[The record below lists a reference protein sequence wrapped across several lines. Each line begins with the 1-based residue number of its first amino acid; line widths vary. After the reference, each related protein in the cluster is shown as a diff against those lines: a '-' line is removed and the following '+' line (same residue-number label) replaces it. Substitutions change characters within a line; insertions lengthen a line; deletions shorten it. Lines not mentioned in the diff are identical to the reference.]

1 MFWFWSKFSTS
12 GQSHCTYRIQKGVL
26 MEKCSKISHLSKSD
40 NHTQEIGD
48 CVIRQFP
55 LSSWRQQLTG
65 ATVKLHSRS
74 TLRDQKRSRRQH
86 SNYQQRYQLFRK
98 YLSRVFHSWKLLAG
112 AQNLKRPF
120 QNPNWKIKHLI
131 FILINI
137 WVGNT
142 GIKLSSCCLGGLT
155 AKRRKNQFHF
165 HKLTKS
171 CSTFKFWSK

>member
-1 MFWFWSKFSTS
+1 
-12 GQSHCTYRIQKGVL
+12 

-86 SNYQQRYQLFRK
+86 SNSVANYVAKDQTMFDVRC
-98 YLSRVFHSWKLLAG
+98 
-112 AQNLKRPF
+112 PF
-120 QNPNWKIKHLI
+120 VRSQK
-131 FILINI
+131 
-137 WVGNT
+137 
-142 GIKLSSCCLGGLT
+142 
-155 AKRRKNQFHF
+155 
-165 HKLTKS
+165 
-171 CSTFKFWSK
+171 

>member
-1 MFWFWSKFSTS
+1 MLLTFVLQTRLIQVRVQNRCLYSISCIHKFIKRLYYPISHKCLDEFLEKLCYLGLEIAVRWIRKS
-12 GQSHCTYRIQKGVL
+12 CSDFGQNVVPQDRVIVLIEYKKGL

-86 SNYQQRYQLFRK
+86 SNYQQCCQLF
-98 YLSRVFHSWKLLAG
+98 WKWELQG
-112 AQNLKRPF
+112 P
-120 QNPNWKIKHLI
+120 KIK
-131 FILINI
+131 
-137 WVGNT
+137 T
-142 GIKLSSCCLGGLT
+142 GL
-155 AKRRKNQFHF
+155 
-165 HKLTKS
+165 
-171 CSTFKFWSK
+171 FKM

>member
-1 MFWFWSKFSTS
+1 MFVLHKLYSQIHKEIVLSHFHKCLDKFLEKLCYLGLKIAVRWIKKIMFWFWSKCSTS

-86 SNYQQRYQLFRK
+86 SNYQECCQLFRK
-98 YLSRVFHSWKLLAG
+98 
-112 AQNLKRPF
+112 
-120 QNPNWKIKHLI
+120 
-131 FILINI
+131 
-137 WVGNT
+137 
-142 GIKLSSCCLGGLT
+142 
-155 AKRRKNQFHF
+155 
-165 HKLTKS
+165 
-171 CSTFKFWSK
+171 